1 MPQHQT
7 HSENPDK
14 HPKQDFQVERIAFFS
29 DAVVAIA
36 ITLLILEIKIP
47 HISKDSTYSQI
58 LEQLAG
64 LQYGFL
70 ALVLSF
76 IVIANYWIV
85 HHLLFKHIINYNR
98 RILWSNMIFLFT
110 IIIFPFTISL
120 FAESGDNKEVFS
132 LAFKLFFLN
141 NVLSLLA
148 LSSVYW
154 VAFKIYKGFSYVLS
168 KEEEAKIKN
177 DLFFPLIAFSIL
189 LIGSFFTDR
198 MDILLGI
205 NFFIVIG
212 KKIITRIT
220 KAKKKAAN

>member
-1 MPQHQT
+1 MTHHQT
-7 HSENPDK
+7 NSGEPER

-47 HISKDSTYSQI
+47 HISKDSTYSQVMD
-58 LEQLAG
+58 QLSG
-64 LQYGFL
+64 LSYGFL

-76 IVIANYWIV
+76 IVISNYWMV

-120 FAESGDNKEVFS
+120 FAESDDNKSVFS

-141 NVLSLLA
+141 NILSLLA

-154 VAFKIYKGFSYVLS
+154 IAFKIYKEFSYRLS
-168 KEEEAKIKN
+168 PEEDSEIKN
-177 DLFFPLIAFSIL
+177 DLFFPLLVFSL
-189 LIGSFFTDR
+189 LFFGSFFTDN
-198 MDILLGI
+198 MEILFGVNFAVVLGKRI
-205 NFFIVIG
+205 YKGVKKG
-212 KKIITRIT
+212 KK
-220 KAKKKAAN
+220 K